1 MKVDFRFTREG
12 FKVTFTD
19 ASKEVPADSS
29 YLWDFGVKG
38 GSSSERNPEYTYTKE
53 GFYNVTLTITPPVGV
68 DVERGIATDN
78 IAVSEGV
85 FPTLS
90 SSIYELID
98 SYIPDELIGSISYK
112 DKRTYIEKWQLYMQ
126 PLVEPEVKIE
136 DYNNEFKYPALVN
149 QLIMEMAAY
158 DWLITGI
165 INLMRSTA
173 NAIENS
179 SQGSEGG
186 STEPTANGN
195 IKKITTGPTEVEFF
209 EGTLSGDS
217 TSSLAK
223 TVTSALQPGGV
234 IDNLKANI
242 CMLAER
248 LGIYLPICRNLK
260 QPVVPK
266 VVNKR
271 DPGIL
276 GGPNPGYVVKR

>member
-29 YLWDFGVKG
+29 YLWDFGVEG

-53 GFYNVTLTITPPVGV
+53 GFYNVTLTITPPAGV
-68 DVERGIATDN
+68 DVERGTATDN

-209 EGTLSGDS
+209 EGTLNGDS

>member
-1 MKVDFRFTREG
+1 
-12 FKVTFTD
+12 
-19 ASKEVPADSS
+19 
-29 YLWDFGVKG
+29 
-38 GSSSERNPEYTYTKE
+38 
-53 GFYNVTLTITPPVGV
+53 
-68 DVERGIATDN
+68 
-78 IAVSEGV
+78 
-85 FPTLS
+85 
-90 SSIYELID
+90 
-98 SYIPDELIGSISYK
+98 
-112 DKRTYIEKWQLYMQ
+112 
-126 PLVEPEVKIE
+126 
-136 DYNNEFKYPALVN
+136 
-149 QLIMEMAAY
+149 MEMAAY

-186 STEPTANGN
+186 STEPIANGN

-223 TVTSALQPGGV
+223 TITSALQPGGV

>member
-29 YLWDFGVKG
+29 YLWDFGVER
-38 GSSSERNPEYTYTKE
+38 GSSSERNPEYTYKKE
-53 GFYNVTLTITPPVGV
+53 GFYNVTLTITPPAEAG
-68 DVERGIATDN
+68 VERGIATDN

-186 STEPTANGN
+186 STEPTANGK

-217 TSSLAK
+217 TSSLTK
-223 TVTSALQPGGV
+223 TITSALQPGGV

-276 GGPNPGYVVKR
+276 GGPNPVYVVKR